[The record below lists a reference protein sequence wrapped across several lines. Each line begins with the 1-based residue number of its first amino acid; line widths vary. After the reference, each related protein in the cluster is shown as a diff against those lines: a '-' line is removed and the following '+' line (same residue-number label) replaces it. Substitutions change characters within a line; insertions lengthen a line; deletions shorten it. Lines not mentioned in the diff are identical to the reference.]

1 MGGILKSEMPI
12 GVSECFVF
20 QKCPA
25 ICRGEIPLN
34 SFALHFGFQKYLV
47 VCM

>member
-20 QKCPA
+20 QNVLPFVEDK
-25 ICRGEIPLN
+25 IPLN

-47 VCM
+47 CL